1 MRRRGPRELRSP
13 AALRPR
19 TPWLP
24 LALLL
29 ATAFAATGC
38 GPRAGHAPGR
48 VLLVG
53 IDGASPRVIG
63 GLLAA
68 GRLPQLAEIARQ
80 GVWGPLR
87 SRLPLASPRIWNTI
101 ATGKVPEKH
110 GIRSFVRREGDRLEL
125 LLSSDRQT
133 HALWNVAS
141 DAGLAVGVV
150 NFWNTYPPERIDGVM
165 VSDHL
170 LASEV
175 EGRRELAH
183 AAAAPPGPVVFPEAW
198 QGRLAGLVASGERLV
213 PVADPFAGNRALPRW
228 ITEQRNPLSARFAED
243 ELLAR
248 IALEIEAEIR
258 PELLMVLLPGI
269 DRVSHLLWGGLEPA
283 ELYPPEL
290 RPDPSARAAL
300 VAALE
305 AYYVYT
311 DALLGALLARFGP
324 EDLVLVVSDHGFE
337 AGVRLGFL
345 TGVHQSEAA
354 AEGVLF
360 ARGPGIPAGRPAG
373 PVAIEDVTP
382 TVLAWLGLPAA
393 ADMDGR
399 PAPFLVVPSAGTV
412 ASYDTTPVER
422 LAPTPSGAEAAI
434 VEELRQLGYVE

>member
-1 MRRRGPRELRSP
+1 
-13 AALRPR
+13 
-19 TPWLP
+19 
-24 LALLL
+24 
-29 ATAFAATGC
+29 
-38 GPRAGHAPGR
+38 

-53 IDGASPRVIG
+53 IDGASPRLIG
-63 GLLAA
+63 PLLAA
-68 GRLPQLAEIARQ
+68 GRLPHLAGIARE

-101 ATGKVPEKH
+101 ATGKRPEKH
-110 GIRSFVRREGDRLEL
+110 GILSFVRREGDHREL
-125 LLSSDRQT
+125 LLSSDRRA
-133 HALWNVAS
+133 HALWNIAS

-150 NFWNTYPPERIDGVM
+150 NFWNTHPPERIEGVM

-170 LASEV
+170 LAAEV
-175 EGRRELAH
+175 EGRRVLTR
-183 AAAAPPGPVVFPEAW
+183 AAPAPRGPRVFPEAW
-198 QGRLAGLVASGERLV
+198 EARIAALAGSDERLV
-213 PVADPFAGNRALPRW
+213 PIADPFAGNRALPRW
-228 ITEQRNPLSARFAED
+228 IAEQRNPLSERFAED
-243 ELLAR
+243 ALLAR
-248 IALEIEAEIR
+248 IALEIDAELR
-258 PELLMVLLPGI
+258 PALLMLLLPGI

-283 ELYPPEL
+283 ERYPPEL
-290 RPDPSARAAL
+290 RPESGARAAM

-324 EDLVLVVSDHGFE
+324 RDLVLVVSDHGFE
-337 AGVRLGFL
+337 AGVGMGFL
-345 TGVHQSEAA
+345 TGVHRSEAA

-373 PVAIEDVTP
+373 PVAIEDLTP

-399 PAPFLVVPSAGTV
+399 PAPFLVVPSAGSI

-422 LAPTPSGAEAAI
+422 LAPAPSGAEAEI
-434 VEELRQLGYVE
+434 LEELRALGYVE